1 MTPELKKLQKILNIS
16 DETIRYNKKFFE
28 SLGISINMIDD
39 FDDNDIQEVIN
50 YVKEN
55 YNWVYAEKVFMSVDG
70 ESNKLM
76 IYGLSQSVTTEELR
90 VIHFGNVDDGVI
102 GVSFLANPI
111 IEIKDS
117 QGSITNGISMIYS
130 KKAEDIQVTI
140 DQLTAD
146 NITGWQSNL
155 TPTP

>member
-28 SLGISINMIDD
+28 SLGISINMIND
-39 FDDNDIQEVIN
+39 FDDGDIQEVIN

-55 YNWVYAEKVFMSVDG
+55 YNWVYAEQIFMSVDG
-70 ESNKLM
+70 EPNKLM

-90 VIHFGNVDDGVI
+90 VIHFGNVDDGIV
-102 GVSFLANPI
+102 GVSFLSHPI

-130 KKAEDIQVTI
+130 KKAEDIQATI

-155 TPTP
+155 TTTP